1 MLFRQIVDPKLA
13 QYAYLIGC
21 QQTGEAIIIDPERD
35 IDRYVEIAAEE
46 DLEIVAVTETHI
58 HADFLSG
65 SREIVERLGAKAYL
79 SDEGDADWKYQWAND
94 PNYDVQLLEDGD
106 VFRIGKIEFK
116 AVHTPGHTPEHMAF
130 IVTDVGGGAD
140 EPMGMLSGD
149 FVFVADLGRPD
160 LLESAAGH
168 VGAMEPSARTLYDS
182 VQGFLEL
189 PDYLQVWPGH
199 GAGSA
204 CGKALGAVPETT
216 VGYERRF
223 NAGIAA
229 AMRGQD
235 AFVESIL
242 EGQPE
247 PPLYFARMKKDNKV
261 GPAILGQLPQP
272 RELSA
277 TELAGLAGNSEVAVV
292 DARLDRQAFMAG
304 HLPSSLYAPMDRTFN
319 TIVGSYV
326 EAGMP
331 IYLILEPHQVD
342 EAVRDLVRIGL
353 DDIVGYATPGTLAA
367 VAETHTLD
375 TIPIIGFDE
384 ALTMAN
390 EPAAKLLD
398 VRRMT
403 EFEEGHLEDA
413 QCIAHTQLLAR
424 ADEVAAGG
432 KVVLY
437 CRTGSR
443 AASASAL
450 LERLGHDV
458 VYVDDE
464 IAKVAPELLLTG
476 AGTEV
481 PAVT

>member
-1 MLFRQIVDPKLA
+1 MLFRQIFDPKLA

-35 IDRYVEIAAEE
+35 IDRYLAIAADEE
-46 DLEIVAVTETHI
+46 LKIVATAETHI

-65 SREIVERLGAKAYL
+65 SREIVERTGAKAYL
-79 SDEGDADWKYQWAND
+79 SNGGDADWKYQWAND

-106 VFRIGKIEFK
+106 VFRVGKIEFK

-130 IVTDVGGGAD
+130 IVTDVGGGAN

-168 VGAMEPSARTLYDS
+168 VGAMEPSARTLYKS
-182 VQGFLEL
+182 VQRFLEL

-223 NAGIAA
+223 NAAIAA
-229 AMRGQD
+229 AMSGED
-235 AFVESIL
+235 LFVESIL

-247 PPLYFARMKKDNKV
+247 PPLYFARMKKDNKE
-261 GPAILGQLPQP
+261 GPTILGELPQP

-277 TELAGLAGNSEVAVV
+277 PELAALAGKKDVAVV
-292 DARLDRQAFMAG
+292 DTRVDRRAFMAG
-304 HLPSSLYAPMDRTFN
+304 HLPSSLYSPFDRTFN
-319 TIVGSYV
+319 TTVGSYV
-326 EAGMP
+326 EAGVP
-331 IYLILEPHQVD
+331 IYLVIEPHQVE

-353 DDIVGYATPGTLAA
+353 DDIVGYATPQTLGAVGETLA
-367 VAETHTLD
+367 LN
-375 TIPIIGFDE
+375 TIPVVGFEE

-390 EPAAKLLD
+390 EPTAQLLD

-403 EFEEGHLEDA
+403 EFNEGHLDDA
-413 QCIAHTQLLAR
+413 RCIAHTRLLAR
-424 ADEVAAGG
+424 ADEISPEGR
-432 KVVLY
+432 VVVY

-443 AASASAL
+443 AAVASAL
-450 LERLGHDV
+450 LERLGHTV
-458 VYVDDE
+458 AYVDDE
-464 IAKVAPELLLTG
+464 IALVAPDNLT
-476 AGTEV
+476 TPIPEV
-481 PAVT
+481 AVVT